1 MEILTYPFSQVWWHT
16 TLIPALRRQISVE
29 FKASLVYIMNSRTAG
44 SIIQRDGMLVVGLGL
59 VISTI

>member
-1 MEILTYPFSQVWWHT
+1 MPLGG
-16 TLIPALRRQISVE
+16 RDRQIFE
-29 FKASLVYIMNSRTAG
+29 LRASLVYIMNSRTAG

>member
-1 MEILTYPFSQVWWHT
+1 MHSSAPLT
-16 TLIPALRRQISVE
+16 PALGRQRQAVSE
-29 FKASLVYIMNSRTAG
+29 FEASLVYIMNSRTAG